1 MHIPGGLSLMSDQ
14 SISSR
19 LAPLPATA
27 RREEDEGD
35 DQDAEETDLRGVF

>member
-1 MHIPGGLSLMSDQ
+1 MLDQ

-19 LAPLPATA
+19 LGPLPATA
-27 RREEDEGD
+27 KREVDEGD